1 MEISKPKV
9 DMMRVRAKQLYG
21 YFKINRHRYC
31 TKEELVTFMGL
42 HERSIRDI
50 INWLRNKHVMII
62 STSAS
67 KGYKLADPENKEDIE
82 EVKHMLYEFERR
94 KLELES
100 VEKCCN
106 SFLIKNVK

>member
-1 MEISKPKV
+1 MEIGKPKV
-9 DMMRVRAKQLYG
+9 DKMRERGIQLYR
-21 YFKINRHRYC
+21 YLQVHNNRYC
-31 TKEELVTFMGL
+31 TKEELVTFMKIG
-42 HERSIRDI
+42 ERSVRDV

-67 KGYKLADPENKEDIE
+67 KGYKLADPENREDIE

-106 SFLIKNVK
+106 SFLIKNAK